1 MLEIFIPAFV
11 TLFVTVDPVSII
23 PIFVS
28 LTAGAS
34 KRHKARMALMGCLIA
49 AALLVM
55 FGLIGDKLLD
65 NFGITLPAFRV
76 AGGILLFL
84 IALEMLFSKR
94 NERKSKAA
102 EEIHDVGEPEDISVF
117 PLAIPLLCG
126 PGAIASIMLLTADQ
140 SGHIAGQAVVL
151 GSAALVMLIGAALLL
166 LAVRFDH
173 FIPQTISNIIT
184 RLLGM
189 LLAAL
194 SVQFIFDGLRSGFS
208 LSGMA

>member
-1 MLEIFIPAFV
+1 MLDIFLPAFV

-28 LTAGAS
+28 LTLGAS
-34 KRHKARMALMGCLIA
+34 RAQKIRMALMGCLIA
-49 AALLVM
+49 TALLLL
-55 FGLIGDKLLD
+55 FGLFGQALLD

-94 NERKSKAA
+94 NERKSKSA
-102 EEIHDVGEPEDISVF
+102 EEIHDHYEPDDISVF

-140 SGHIAGQAVVL
+140 SGNAAGQAVVL
-151 GSAALVMLIGAALLL
+151 GAGVAVMMIGAVLLV
-166 LAVRFDH
+166 LAARFQH
-173 FIPQTISNIIT
+173 FIPQTVSNIIT

-194 SVQFIFDGLRSGFS
+194 SVQFIFDGLKAFFFASY
-208 LSGMA
+208 

>member
-1 MLEIFIPAFV
+1 MLDIFLPAFV

-28 LTAGAS
+28 LTLGAS
-34 KRHKARMALMGCLIA
+34 RSSKIRMALMGCLIA
-49 AALLVM
+49 TVLLIL
-55 FGLIGDKLLD
+55 FGLFGQKLLD

-94 NERKSKAA
+94 NERKSKSA
-102 EEIHDVGEPEDISVF
+102 EEIHDHYEPDDISVF

-140 SGHIAGQAVVL
+140 SGNAAGQAMVL
-151 GSAALVMLIGAALLL
+151 GAGVVVMLIGAVLLV
-166 LAVRFDH
+166 LAARFQH
-173 FIPQTISNIIT
+173 FIPQTVSNIIT

-194 SVQFIFDGLRSGFS
+194 SVQFIFDGLKAFFFVG
-208 LSGMA
+208 

>member
-1 MLEIFIPAFV
+1 MVDIFLPAFV

-28 LTAGAS
+28 LTIGAS
-34 KRHKARMALMGCLIA
+34 RRAKVRMVLMGSLIA
-49 AALLVM
+49 TALLLM
-55 FGLIGDKLLD
+55 FGLVGDRLLD

-84 IALEMLFSKR
+84 IAMEMLFSKR
-94 NERKSKAA
+94 NDRKTRSA
-102 EEIHDVGEPEDISVF
+102 EEIHDAYEPEDISVF

-126 PGAIASIMLLTADQ
+126 PGAIASIMLLMADQ
-140 SGHIAGQAVVL
+140 TGDLAGQGMVL
-151 GSAALVMLIGAALLL
+151 SAAVLVMVIGAILMLI
-166 LAVRFDH
+166 AVRFDH
-173 FIPQTISNIIT
+173 FISQTVSNIVT

-194 SVQFIFDGLRSGFS
+194 AIQFIFDGVAKGFG
-208 LSGMA
+208 LA

>member
-1 MLEIFIPAFV
+1 MLDIFLPAFV

-28 LTAGAS
+28 LTLGATRS
-34 KRHKARMALMGCLIA
+34 HKIRMALLGCLIA
-49 AALLVM
+49 TALLLV
-55 FGLIGDKLLD
+55 FGLFGQPLLD

-84 IALEMLFSKR
+84 IALEMLFSRR
-94 NERKSKAA
+94 NERKSKSA
-102 EEIHDVGEPEDISVF
+102 EEIHDHYEAEDISVF

-140 SGHIAGQAVVL
+140 AGNPVGVGIVL
-151 GSAALVMLIGAALLL
+151 SAGVAVMLIGAVLLV
-166 LAVRFDH
+166 LAARFQH
-173 FIPQTISNIIT
+173 FIPQTVSNVIT

-194 SVQFIFDGLRSGFS
+194 SVQFIFDGLRAGF
-208 LSGMA
+208 LAG

>member
-1 MLEIFIPAFV
+1 MLDIFLPAFV

-28 LTAGAS
+28 LTLGAS
-34 KRHKARMALMGCLIA
+34 RAQKIRMALMGCLIA
-49 AALLVM
+49 TALLLL
-55 FGLIGDKLLD
+55 FGLFGQALLD

-84 IALEMLFSKR
+84 IALEMLFSRR
-94 NERKSKAA
+94 NERKSKSA
-102 EEIHDVGEPEDISVF
+102 EEIHDHYEPDDISVF

-140 SGHIAGQAVVL
+140 SGNAAGQAVVL
-151 GSAALVMLIGAALLL
+151 GAGVAVMLIGAVLLV
-166 LAVRFDH
+166 LAARFQH
-173 FIPQTISNIIT
+173 FIPQTVSNIIT

-194 SVQFIFDGLRSGFS
+194 SVQFIFDGLKAFFFVG
-208 LSGMA
+208 

>member
-1 MLEIFIPAFV
+1 MLEIFVPAFV

-28 LTAGAS
+28 LTLGAS
-34 KRHKARMALMGCLIA
+34 RAHKIRMALMGCLIA
-49 AALLVM
+49 TVLLLL
-55 FGLIGDKLLD
+55 FGLFGQPLLD

-94 NERKSKAA
+94 NERKSKSA
-102 EEIHDVGEPEDISVF
+102 EEIHDHYEPEDISVF

-140 SGHIAGQAVVL
+140 AGNPAGQALVLSAGVV
-151 GSAALVMLIGAALLL
+151 VMLIGAVLLV
-166 LAVRFDH
+166 LAARFQH
-173 FIPQTISNIIT
+173 FIPQTVSNIIT

-194 SVQFIFDGLRSGFS
+194 SVQFIFDGLKTFF
-208 LSGMA
+208 MAG

>member
-1 MLEIFIPAFV
+1 MLDIFLPAFV

-28 LTAGAS
+28 LTLGAS
-34 KRHKARMALMGCLIA
+34 RAQKIRMALMGCLIA
-49 AALLVM
+49 TALLLL
-55 FGLIGDKLLD
+55 FGLFGQALLD

-94 NERKSKAA
+94 NERKSKSA
-102 EEIHDVGEPEDISVF
+102 EEIHDHYEPDDISVF

-140 SGHIAGQAVVL
+140 SGNAAGQAVVL
-151 GSAALVMLIGAALLL
+151 GAGVAVMMIGAVLLV
-166 LAVRFDH
+166 LAARFQH
-173 FIPQTISNIIT
+173 FIPQTVSNIIT

-194 SVQFIFDGLRSGFS
+194 SVQFIFDGLKAFFFVG
-208 LSGMA
+208 

>member
-1 MLEIFIPAFV
+1 MLDIFLPAFV

-28 LTAGAS
+28 LTLGAS
-34 KRHKARMALMGCLIA
+34 RAQKIRMALMGCLIA
-49 AALLVM
+49 TALLLL
-55 FGLIGDKLLD
+55 FGLFGQALLD

-94 NERKSKAA
+94 NERKSKSA
-102 EEIHDVGEPEDISVF
+102 EEIHDHYEPDDISVF

-140 SGHIAGQAVVL
+140 SGNAAGQAVVL
-151 GSAALVMLIGAALLL
+151 GAGVAVMLIGAVLLV
-166 LAVRFDH
+166 LAARFQH
-173 FIPQTISNIIT
+173 FIPQTVSNIIT

-194 SVQFIFDGLRSGFS
+194 SVQFIFDGLKAFFFVG
-208 LSGMA
+208 

>member
-34 KRHKARMALMGCLIA
+34 KRHKIRMALLGCLIA
-49 AALLVM
+49 AVLLLM
-55 FGLIGDKLLD
+55 FGLVGDRLLE

-76 AGGILLFL
+76 AGGVLLFL
-84 IALEMLFSKR
+84 ISLEMLFSKR
-94 NERKSKAA
+94 NERKSKTA
-102 EEIHDVGEPEDISVF
+102 EEIHDEYEPEDISVF

-126 PGAIASIMLLTADQ
+126 PGAIASIMLLMADQ
-140 SGHIAGQAVVL
+140 TGHLAGQAVVM
-151 GSAALVMLIGAALLL
+151 GAATAVMIIGAGLLL

-173 FIPQTISNIIT
+173 FIPQTVSNIIT

-194 SVQFIFDGLRSGFS
+194 SVQFIFDGLQRAFQLASS
-208 LSGMA
+208 

>member
-23 PIFVS
+23 PIFIG

-34 KRHKARMALMGCLIA
+34 KRQKVRMAVMGSLIA
-49 AALLVM
+49 MALLLM
-55 FGLIGDKLLD
+55 FGLIGERLLD

-76 AGGILLFL
+76 AGGLLLFL
-84 IALEMLFSKR
+84 IALEMLFSRR
-94 NERKSKAA
+94 NERKTRAA
-102 EEIHDVGEPEDISVF
+102 EKIHDDYEPEDISVF

-140 SGHIAGQAVVL
+140 TGSVVGQGVVL
-151 GSAALVMLIGAALLL
+151 GAGVVVMLIGLALLL

-173 FIPQTISNIIT
+173 FISQTISSVIT

-194 SVQFIFDGLRSGFS
+194 AVQFIFDGVGLAFG
-208 LSGMA
+208 LVG

>member
-23 PIFVS
+23 PIFIG
-28 LTAGAS
+28 LTVGAS
-34 KRHKARMALMGCLIA
+34 KRQKVRMAIMGSLIA
-49 AALLVM
+49 LVLLLI
-55 FGLIGDKLLD
+55 FGLIGERLLD

-76 AGGILLFL
+76 AGGVLLFL
-84 IALEMLFSKR
+84 IALEMLFSRR
-94 NERKSKAA
+94 NERKTAAA
-102 EEIHDVGEPEDISVF
+102 ERIHDNYEPDDISVF

-140 SGHIAGQAVVL
+140 TGSLVGQGVVL
-151 GSAALVMLIGAALLL
+151 GAGVAVMLIGLGLLL

-173 FIPQTISNIIT
+173 FISQTVSSIIT
-184 RLLGM
+184 RILGM

-194 SVQFIFDGLRSGFS
+194 SVQFIFDGIGLAFG
-208 LSGMA
+208 LVE